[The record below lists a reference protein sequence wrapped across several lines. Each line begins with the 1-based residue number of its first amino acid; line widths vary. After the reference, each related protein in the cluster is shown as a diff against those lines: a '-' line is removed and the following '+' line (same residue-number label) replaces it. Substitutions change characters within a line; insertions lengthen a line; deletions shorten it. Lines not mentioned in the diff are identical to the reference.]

1 MSVSEA
7 TKKALKELGLTEYEL
22 QAYVALVSGGEI
34 SASEV
39 SSASEVPYSR
49 VYDVLN
55 RLEDKGFIQVRGGRP
70 TIYVAK
76 APTEV
81 VRLVRLEWEKRL
93 EKHGDRVVEELQPRF
108 EKDTQATTRDVW
120 VLHGRAAILAKAME
134 MLEKARDEVK
144 LSLPRLDLS
153 LEDLDAVVERVLELK
168 TKRVRILTADVDETI
183 EPAIPSEYEV
193 RTRNRVFGAGLVV
206 DSEQTLIIIAG
217 GEDETS
223 FVGVYSSHVVF
234 AAIANAYF
242 DSLWAESTDFR

>member
-22 QAYVALVSGGEI
+22 QAYIALVSGGEM

-39 SSASEVPYSR
+39 SSASDVPYSR

-70 TIYVAK
+70 TMYVAK

-81 VRLVRLEWEKRL
+81 VRLVQLEWERRL
-93 EKHGDRVVEELQPRF
+93 ERHSERVVEELQPRF

-134 MLEKARDEVK
+134 MLEQARDEVK
-144 LSLPRLDLS
+144 LSLPELDLS
-153 LEDLDAVVERVLELK
+153 LENLDAIVERVLELK
-168 TKRVRILTADVDETI
+168 AKRVRILTANVDEAI
-183 EPAIPSEYEV
+183 EPSIPRDFEV
-193 RTRNRVFGAGLVV
+193 RTRDRVFGAGLVV
-206 DSEQTLIIIAG
+206 DSDQTLIIIVG

-223 FVGVYSSHVVF
+223 LVGVYSSHAVF

-242 DSLWAESTDFR
+242 DSLWQESTAPT